1 MSRRCCTTAADTP
14 PSGDRMPSVLTPA
27 RHNGA
32 EILDGNG
39 LDPGMVER
47 SMTDVA
53 RANALFGGS
62 SALLAELEPA
72 LSRLPAVATLVD
84 IGSGLGDIPALA
96 RKRASARGVKLRT
109 IGVDLAPAL
118 AAASRKRLGAAVR
131 ADALRL
137 PFADRSIDLV
147 TCSQVLHHF
156 PGNSGRELL
165 REMNRVARAR
175 VVVSDL
181 RRSWVAAGGLWA
193 ASFPLR
199 FHPVSR
205 HDGVVSVLRGFTP
218 REFGD
223 LIVDA
228 VGAPARVS
236 RRFAFRVTASWA
248 PQ

>member
-1 MSRRCCTTAADTP
+1 M
-14 PSGDRMPSVLTPA
+14 LTPA
-27 RHNGA
+27 RRDGA
-32 EILDGNG
+32 EILDRDG
-39 LDPGMVER
+39 LDPGVVER

-53 RANALFGGS
+53 RANALFGGT

-72 LSRLPAVATLVD
+72 LSRLPGAATLVD

-96 RKRASARGVKLRT
+96 RKRASARGVRLRT

-118 AAASRKRLGAAVR
+118 ATASRERLGAAVR

-137 PFADRSIDLV
+137 PFADHSVDLV

-156 PGNSGRELL
+156 PGKRGRELL

-181 RRSWVAAGGLWA
+181 RRSWIAAGGLWA
-193 ASFPLR
+193 ASFPLL

-218 REFGD
+218 KELGD
-223 LIVDA
+223 MVADA
-228 VGAPARVS
+228 IGARARVS
-236 RRFAFRVTASWA
+236 RRFAFRVTTSWV